1 MKTFQKLL
9 FIINPISGGWSK
21 TAFIDSLEAYSK
33 KYNFLY
39 EIYLTTGNKDKQTLQ
54 QIISLNPPEILVAVG
69 GDGTLILA
77 AGLILHTNIKLGII
91 PFGSANGM
99 AAELNIPTNKEEA
112 FRVLFH
118 GKNIKIDVIKIDNK
132 YNCVHIGD
140 IGFNAK
146 MVKAFEKEKKRGRL
160 SYARQFLREFKFS
173 QTVKFKIVSENGS
186 YESSAHM
193 IAFANARKYGTKAV
207 INPIGKLDDGY
218 FELCII
224 KRISFKVFLLI
235 LLATITGSLYKSKFV
250 KIIRCKK
257 AKIVLKKSKKMTLQA
272 DGEILGERNKIQLEL
287 KPVCLNIMV
296 PERGERSSLSTLVS
310 NVTTKL

>member
-1 MKTFQKLL
+1 MKSFPKLL

-21 TAFIDSLEAYSK
+21 NAFTDSLEDFSK
-33 KYNFLY
+33 KHHFHY
-39 EIYLTTGNKDKQTLQ
+39 EVYQTTGKKDKQSLQ
-54 QIISLNPPEILVAVG
+54 EIISDNKPDMLVAVG
-69 GDGTLILA
+69 GDGTLVLA
-77 AGLILHTNIKLGII
+77 AGLILHTNIKLGVI

-99 AAELNIPTNKEEA
+99 ATELNIPTNREEA

-118 GKNIKIDVIKIDNK
+118 GQPIKIDTIKIDGK

-146 MVKAFEKEKKRGRL
+146 MIKAFEKEKKRGRL

-173 QTVKFKIVSENGS
+173 QTIKFKIVSENGN

-224 KRISFKVFLLI
+224 KRISFKVLLLI
-235 LLATITGSLYKSKFV
+235 ILATLTGSVYKSKFV

-257 AKIVLKKSKKMTLQA
+257 AKIVLKKHKKMTLQA
-272 DGEILGERNKIQLEL
+272 DGEILGERNKIQLEIQ
-287 KPVCLNIMV
+287 PESLNIIV
-296 PERGERSSLSTLVS
+296 PNKGEKSGLSSLISTVS
-310 NVTTKL
+310 SRT